1 MKTDV
6 LLVGIDVSKATLD
19 VYAIPTGNAWKLNN
33 DEAGINALVEH
44 IKAATLAVLEATGGF
59 EIPIVA
65 ALAQAGV
72 PTAVVN
78 PRQVRDFAKALG
90 KLAKTDRID
99 AQVIA
104 RFAEAVHPE
113 PRTLPDEQSQ
123 ELEELIA
130 RRRQMVAMLVM
141 EKNRMALTRSRV
153 RSKIQSHID
162 WLSSELGKLDSEIDS
177 LLRSSPIWR
186 EKDNLLQSVPGVGS
200 NLSRTV
206 LAELPELGSLSR
218 RKIAALVGVA
228 PLNRDS
234 GTVKSKRSV
243 WGGRGKV
250 RTALYM
256 AALVAA
262 YRNPI
267 LKPYYQGLLA
277 RGKAKKVAL
286 VACMRK
292 LLIILNSIIKHGRPW
307 SYSPSVS

>member
-1 MKTDV
+1 MNKN
-6 LLVGIDVSKATLD
+6 LFVGIDVSKATLD
-19 VYAIPTGNAWKLNN
+19 VYAIPTGETWKLSN
-33 DEAGINALVEH
+33 DEKGIATLIEH
-44 IKAATLAVLEATGGF
+44 IKASALVVLEATGGI
-59 EIPIVA
+59 EIPLTA
-65 ALAQAGV
+65 ALAQAGL

-78 PRQVRDFAKALG
+78 PRQVRNFAKALG

-104 RFAEAVHPE
+104 HFAEAVRPE

-123 ELEELIA
+123 ELSELMS
-130 RRRQMVAMLVM
+130 RRRHIIGMMVM
-141 EKNRMALTRSRV
+141 EKNRMSTSRSKVRSR
-153 RSKIQSHID
+153 IQSHID
-162 WLSSELGKLDSEIDS
+162 WLSSELAKLDSEINE

-200 NLSRTV
+200 NLSKTI
-206 LAELPELGSLSR
+206 LSELPELGSLSR

-234 GTVKSKRSV
+234 GSFRGQRSV
-243 WGGRGKV
+243 WGGRWKV
-250 RTALYM
+250 RAALYM

-262 YRNPI
+262 YRNPKI
-267 LKPYYQGLLA
+267 KAYYQTLLA

-292 LLIILNSIIKHGRPW
+292 LLTILNSIIKHGKPW
-307 SYSPSVS
+307 AYSA